1 MKTLPDNPHLDH
13 LRQQAKELLSGLRDV
28 DPTASLADAQTSLAN
43 QYGFRTWTE
52 LKAEVDRQRGRADVA
67 DPALARAVADRY
79 GLGEVVA
86 EMRAVARPDD
96 TGRRWSLETDRGRWA
111 VRTMDTWWPIVDAE
125 TDVALQEAV
134 AAAGVLLPAPV
145 RSRSGRVVETIGGH
159 TWRVHEWLHSGPPL
173 SAPASSTVTR
183 EVGAIL
189 ATIHNLALPV
199 DRISP
204 WHRMRLT
211 EAGWPEL
218 AATATARS
226 ARWAPL
232 LTEAVPTLVD
242 LELIGADAPAPPAPV
257 LCHNTLGP
265 ASVRR
270 GANGRLIVTG
280 WEHAGG
286 QPPSWELANGLLD
299 WTVEPG
305 GGVNTVGARALVDGY
320 RDIAGTLP
328 DLDLTM
334 FRGAVT
340 SLANYVSGQVRYAL
354 AARDPEDRRY
364 ADRSV
369 THLLSHLPTRSTLE
383 RLLDVAVMTRS

>member
-13 LRQQAKELLSGLRDV
+13 LRQQAKDLLAGLRDV
-28 DPTASLADAQTSLAN
+28 EPTASLADAQASLAR
-43 QYGFRTWTE
+43 QYGFRTWTA
-52 LKAEVDRQRGRADVA
+52 LKAEVDRRRGRSDVA
-67 DPALARAVADRY
+67 APALARALADRY
-79 GLGEVVA
+79 RLGEVVG
-86 EMRAVARPDD
+86 EMRALARPDD
-96 TGRRWSLETDRGRWA
+96 MGRQWSLETDRGRWA

-125 TDVALQEAV
+125 TDVRLQEAV
-134 AAAGVLLPAPV
+134 AAAGVLLPTPV
-145 RSRSGRVVETIGGH
+145 RSRSGRIVETVEGH
-159 TWRVHEWLHSGPPL
+159 RWRVSEWLHSGPPL
-173 SAPASSTVTR
+173 SAPASATVTR

-189 ATIHNLALPV
+189 ATIHGLALPV

-204 WHRMRLT
+204 WHGTRLSGV
-211 EAGWPEL
+211 EWPEV
-218 AATATARS
+218 AATATGRS
-226 ARWAPL
+226 AGWAPL
-232 LTEAVPTLVD
+232 LAAAVPTLVD

-270 GANGRLIVTG
+270 GANGRLVVTG

-305 GGVNTVGARALVDGY
+305 GAVNTVGARALVDGY
-320 RDIAGTLP
+320 RETAGTLP

-340 SLANYVSGQVRYAL
+340 SLVNYVSGQVDYAL
-354 AARDPEDRRY
+354 AAGDPEDRRY

-383 RLLDVAVMTRS
+383 RLLDVAVLTLS